1 MADPNAWT
9 ALDARTLRG
18 WPLPAIARE
27 ADKEVRG
34 RVFVL
39 AGSREIPGAAV
50 LAATAALRAGAG
62 KLVIATAESVA
73 RHLAF
78 AVPEARVI
86 ALPETPRGAFSK
98 SGLHLLDDA
107 AHGADAALIGSG
119 LMDEEG
125 CPEFVR
131 ALLPSL
137 AHAPVLLDAL
147 AMNVLKGG
155 KGFGQPVLLTP
166 HAGEMAHLSGRSKD
180 EVLADPG
187 HAVIAAARQWNC
199 VFALK
204 GATTLIA
211 APSGKRWRHDG
222 GQPGL
227 ATSGSGDVLAGLIAG
242 LLAQGASLEQACA
255 WGVVLH
261 ASAGACLA
269 ARLGPLGYLARE
281 LPGEIPALMKK
292 LQRASRVRPGEAA
305 PTG

>member
-1 MADPNAWT
+1 MEHRDEWAV
-9 ALDARTLRG
+9 LDARMLRG
-18 WPLPAIARE
+18 WPLPVLARE

-34 RVFVL
+34 RVLVI

-62 KLVIATAESVA
+62 KLVIATAASA
-73 RHLAF
+73 AGQLAF

-86 ALPETPRGAFSK
+86 ALPETGRGAFSK
-98 SGLHLLDDA
+98 QALPLLQDA
-107 AHGADAALIGSG
+107 AHGADAALIGPG

-125 CPEFVR
+125 CTDFVR
-131 ALLPSL
+131 AVLPML

-147 AMNVLKGG
+147 AMSVMKDAGG
-155 KGFGQPVLLTP
+155 LDQPLLLTP
-166 HAGEMAHLSGRSKD
+166 HAGEMAHLTGLSKE
-180 EVLADPG
+180 EVVAAPEQ
-187 HAVIAAARQWNC
+187 AIVSAARKWNS
-199 VFALK
+199 VVALK

-211 APSGKRWRHDG
+211 SPSGEHWRHEG

-269 ARLGPLGYLARE
+269 AKLGPLGYLARE
-281 LPGEIPALMKK
+281 LPAEIPALMKK
-292 LQRASRVRPGEAA
+292 VPGRSRVRMQPGE
-305 PTG
+305 PRE